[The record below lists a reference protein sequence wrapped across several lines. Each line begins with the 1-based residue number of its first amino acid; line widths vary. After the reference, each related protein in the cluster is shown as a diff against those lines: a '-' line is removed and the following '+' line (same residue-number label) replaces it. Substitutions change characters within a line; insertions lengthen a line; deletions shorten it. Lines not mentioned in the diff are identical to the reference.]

1 MILSETTIPLTGFPN
16 PSVKDVSVTGLRTFR
31 TGQSRETVTGVLLL
45 ISGSVNAV
53 TWSASVHARSLLR
66 EAATPTMQM

>member
-16 PSVKDVSVTGLRTFR
+16 PSVKDDSVTGLKTFR

-45 ISGSVNAV
+45 ISGSANA
-53 TWSASVHARSLLR
+53 ASSNVS
-66 EAATPTMQM
+66 EAEQN